1 VKKAYLGAYLA
12 AWDLSDL
19 RGGWVWTW
27 RGCAEWA
34 SLTAGGA
41 ISGVCLAVNTA
52 LKLDII

>member
-1 VKKAYLGAYLA
+1 MKKAYLGAYLA